1 MVRKNCLLLILTIG
15 FVGLF
20 LLAAPQDEG
29 QTKVFTST
37 NGTGH
42 THSFTLS
49 KDDIDSPPAEGISK
63 ATSTDSGHSH
73 KVTLTKEQLANLK
86 NGMKVTIKTSVD
98 GGHDHEFTFSK
109 WD

>member
-1 MVRKNCLLLILTIG
+1 MIRKNYLLLILAIG
-15 FVGLF
+15 LVGLF
-20 LLAAPQDEG
+20 SLAAPQNEG

-49 KDDIDSPPAEGISK
+49 KADIDNPPAEGISK
-63 ATSTDSGHSH
+63 ATSTDSGHNH
-73 KVTLTKEQLANLK
+73 QVTLTKERLMNLK
-86 NGMKVTIKTSVD
+86 KGMKVTIKTSVD
-98 GGHDHEFTFSK
+98 AGHDHEFTFSK